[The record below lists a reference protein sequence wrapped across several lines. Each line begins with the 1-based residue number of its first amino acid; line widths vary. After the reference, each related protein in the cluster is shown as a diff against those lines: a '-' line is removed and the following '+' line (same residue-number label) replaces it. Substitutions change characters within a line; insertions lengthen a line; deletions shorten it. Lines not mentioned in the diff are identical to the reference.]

1 MQIQTGFMKEVSNEL
16 KAKFLEEIV
25 ANNLAF
31 QNNFSFYSPPFR
43 NGWNCFVLF
52 CFSGQFHK
60 ASIYNM
66 HFQSLQQKT
75 AKLWTTENQILFW

>member
-43 NGWNCFVLF
+43 NG
-52 CFSGQFHK
+52 
-60 ASIYNM
+60 
-66 HFQSLQQKT
+66 
-75 AKLWTTENQILFW
+75 